1 MQNQDPVTDARARRQ
16 AAALNG
22 DRAAL
27 AVDRAI
33 GELRRGRAIAVFD
46 AGRVFVFAVVETIG
60 SPYFRRLI
68 DVPGT
73 RLVLTAERARAGGFA
88 PHADGPMTLE
98 LEPGTQ
104 LDTLNA
110 LAGIPGT
117 AAPGPAASDFE
128 PWPGDAELVLAAFGL
143 AKAARLLP
151 ALIGFAADSVADESL
166 HRVSLA
172 AILEHAAAAATGLQL
187 ISESRVPLAGSE
199 KSRVALYRD
208 EHGGSEH
215 VAVIIG
221 EPDFSGSV
229 PVRLHSACLTGDL
242 LGSLRCDC
250 GEQLSTAVERIAA
263 LGGGVL
269 LYLDQEGRSIGLANK
284 LRAYQIQDLGKD
296 TYDADRHLGF
306 SSDERNYDVA
316 AAMLQQL
323 GIARVRLLTNNPR
336 KIDALREH
344 GIDVVDRLPLVASP
358 NAHNEGYL
366 RTKRERAGHLGEGR
380 DTPGKP
386 DLPEDPDADQDRS

>member
-1 MQNQDPVTDARARRQ
+1 VQATDSVIDARET
-16 AAALNG
+16 AADAGLNG

-33 GELRRGRAIAVFD
+33 GELRRGRVIAVLGSGS
-46 AGRVFVFAVVETIG
+46 AFVFAAIETV
-60 SPYFRRLI
+60 STSCFRRLAA
-68 DVPGT
+68 VPGA
-73 RLVLTAERARAGGFA
+73 RVALTAERARAAGFVPNAEGPVTLPLERGARLEALKALAGMPGAADRAPTAAGFA
-88 PHADGPMTLE
+88 P
-98 LEPGTQ
+98 
-104 LDTLNA
+104 
-110 LAGIPGT
+110 
-117 AAPGPAASDFE
+117 
-128 PWPGDAELVLAAFGL
+128 WPGNDELALAAFGL
-143 AKAARLLP
+143 AKAARLIP
-151 ALIGFAADSVADESL
+151 ALIGFTAERALDESL
-166 HRVSLA
+166 HQVSLA
-172 AILEHAAAAATGLQL
+172 AILEHAAAAATGIQL
-187 ISESRVPLAGSE
+187 VSESRVPLAGSE
-199 KSRVALYRD
+199 RSRVALYRD

-215 VAVIIG
+215 VAVVIG
-221 EPDFSGSV
+221 EPDLSGSV

-284 LRAYQIQDLGKD
+284 LRAYQIQDGGLD

-306 SSDERNYDVA
+306 SSDERSYDVA
-316 AAMLQQL
+316 AAMLQRL

-344 GIDVVDRLPLVASP
+344 GIDVVDRLPLVAEP

-366 RTKRERAGHLGEGR
+366 RAKRERAGHLGHGAPSAH
-380 DTPGKP
+380 DK
-386 DLPEDPDADQDRS
+386 S

>member
-1 MQNQDPVTDARARRQ
+1 MPGQDPVTDARARRQ

-33 GELRRGRAIAVFD
+33 GELRRGRAIALTD
-46 AGRVFVFAVVETIG
+46 GGRVFVFAMVETIG

-68 DVPGT
+68 DVPGI

-88 PHADGPMTLE
+88 PRADGPMALE

-104 LDTLNA
+104 LDTLKA

-117 AAPGPAASDFE
+117 AAPSASGFE
-128 PWPGDAELVLAAFGL
+128 PWPGDAALVLAAFGL

-221 EPDFSGSV
+221 DPDFSGSV

-284 LRAYQIQDLGKD
+284 LRAYQLQDLGKD

-306 SSDERNYDVA
+306 TSDERNYDVA

-344 GIDVVDRLPLVASP
+344 GIDVVDRLPLVAAP

-366 RTKRERAGHLGEGR
+366 RTKRERAGHLGDNR
-380 DTPGKP
+380 DALE
-386 DLPEDPDADQDRS
+386 DRDAPE